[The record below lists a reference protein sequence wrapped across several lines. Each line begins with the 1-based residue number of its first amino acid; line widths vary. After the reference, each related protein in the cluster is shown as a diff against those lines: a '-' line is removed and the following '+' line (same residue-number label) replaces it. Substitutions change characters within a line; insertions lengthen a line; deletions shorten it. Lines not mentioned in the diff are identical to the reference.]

1 MKSRLYRFGDRAS
14 YKTSEVVGLFVIS
27 IFAGMAFFGICMA
40 IDYALE
46 RLFGI

>member
-1 MKSRLYRFGDRAS
+1 MRSRLSRFGDRAS
-14 YKTSEVVGLFVIS
+14 YKASEVLGLFVIS
-27 IFAGMAFFGICMA
+27 IFGGMAIFGICMA